1 MNRKYIVIGV
11 IAVIVLIIIYSLSS
25 GSSAY
30 VEAINK
36 QHEEKINFLCLNP
49 DSPVK
54 GAINRSAISFFEPSK
69 KFKVKARITEIPDVG
84 RVELATNDGTLRP
97 YIKFARAVFEIDGK
111 TDSLTI
117 FIEPTFNASYKK
129 AFIPFKDVTSG
140 EESYGAG
147 RYLDAEIKSDSY
159 VELDFN
165 LAYNP
170 FCAYDEKFSCPLPP
184 ESNFIDF
191 KILAGEK
198 NYKSL

>member
-1 MNRKYIVIGV
+1 MNKKNIVF
-11 IAVIVLIIIYSLSS
+11 AVLAIVFFIIVYSLNS
-25 GSSAY
+25 GNSAY
-30 VEAINK
+30 VERIK
-36 QHEEKINFLCLNP
+36 KLHEEKINFLCLNP
-49 DSPVK
+49 ESPVK
-54 GAINRSAISFFEPSK
+54 DAINRSAIGFFEPTK
-69 KFKVKARITEIPDVG
+69 KYKVNAEIKEIPDVG
-84 RVELATNDGTLRP
+84 RVELATNDGTVRP
-97 YIKFARAVFEIDGK
+97 YVKFARAVFEIDGK
-111 TDSLTI
+111 IDSLII

-129 AFIPFKDVTSG
+129 AFIPFRDETCG

-147 RYLDAEIKSDSY
+147 RYLDAEIKDDSY

-184 ESNFIDF
+184 ESNYIDF